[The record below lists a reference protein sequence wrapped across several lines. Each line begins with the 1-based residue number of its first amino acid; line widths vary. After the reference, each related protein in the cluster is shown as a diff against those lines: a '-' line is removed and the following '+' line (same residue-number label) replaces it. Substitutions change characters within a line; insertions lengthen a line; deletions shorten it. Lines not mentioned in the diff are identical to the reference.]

1 MERNIK
7 IDFLGKEMSVNNKT
21 NEKFQRLIE
30 DPKFLPKLN
39 KKLPRQE
46 MEAHTFN
53 LPKGRISII
62 ISGLACIDVVNG
74 GQEVTVY
81 APKNVQ
87 VYLRE
92 TLIGGSV
99 C

>member
-1 MERNIK
+1 
-7 IDFLGKEMSVNNKT
+7 
-21 NEKFQRLIE
+21 
-30 DPKFLPKLN
+30 
-39 KKLPRQE
+39 